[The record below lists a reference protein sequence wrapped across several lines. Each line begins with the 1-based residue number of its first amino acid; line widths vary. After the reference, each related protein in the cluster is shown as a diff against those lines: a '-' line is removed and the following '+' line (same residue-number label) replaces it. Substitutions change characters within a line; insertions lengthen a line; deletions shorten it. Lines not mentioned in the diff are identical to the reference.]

1 MGGRANRSLGI
12 AALALLAALGCS
24 REPSSSRLVVPAG
37 TPEPPVD
44 PAMRWV
50 AATTPL
56 RKEPAPA
63 DGAKGNAK
71 AAAVL
76 RSLQRGEQVRL
87 LEERDG
93 SARVRDAEGLEGW
106 VRGSSL
112 VPVEGTPAATV
123 LAEAWAFEQPDLLAT
138 NARRRVAPGA
148 LLLVRKKGELFTEVD
163 MGSGQNAWVLTDRVS
178 TRPED
183 LAASRV
189 VERARFLQRSGKMD
203 EARAALASLRQS
215 SPDSPL
221 VPALAVEL
229 GELPAEGA
237 TGPSG
242 PSGPLPAPGPSGA
255 TGQPGAADPSIR
267 PDSPRQP

>member
-1 MGGRANRSLGI
+1 MGGRANRSLGV
-12 AALALLAALGCS
+12 AALAMLAVLGCS

-37 TPEPPVD
+37 TVEVPVD
-44 PAMRWV
+44 PALRWV
-50 AATTPL
+50 TASTPL
-56 RKEPAPA
+56 RKEPLPA
-63 DGAKGNAK
+63 EGAKGNAK
-71 AAAVL
+71 AAGVL
-76 RSLQRGEQVRL
+76 RTLQRGEQVRL

-93 SARVRDAEGLEGW
+93 AARVRDAEGVEGW

-112 VPVEGTPAATV
+112 LPVEGSPAATV

-163 MGSGQNAWVLTDRVS
+163 MGSGQNAWVLTDRVT

-189 VERARFLQRSGKMD
+189 VERARFLQRSGKLD

-221 VPALAVEL
+221 VAALAVEL

-237 TGPSG
+237 G
-242 PSGPLPAPGPSGA
+242 GPSGA
-255 TGQPGAADPSIR
+255 PGPGLAPGPAGPTGPPAPAEPSNR
-267 PDSPRQP
+267 PESPRQP